1 MTRPSGYPTSAA
13 GIGKFADQMR
23 DPDPA
28 NGRSAARE
36 MRERSGGKL
45 VVFYTDH
52 LSWPMATRVNQLA
65 DEIYGPMKGKG
76 Q

>member
-1 MTRPSGYPTSAA
+1 MTRPTGYPTSTS
-13 GIGKFADQMR
+13 IGKFADQMR

-45 VVFYTDH
+45 VVFYTAH
-52 LSWPMATRVNQLA
+52 LTWPEEARVNQLA